1 VYKIND
7 IVIGMDLETKLELV
21 KKSPTEELITEEE
34 LKTLLE
40 TKDHPQH
47 YIGYE
52 ISGKLHLGISFITCF
67 KIKDLLDAGF
77 NCCVFLADWHSVL
90 NKKLGGD
97 WERIRKG
104 AKYFE
109 EAFTFILGKKNPRL
123 KFVLGSDLY
132 HNKDEYWM
140 NIVKI
145 AKATTLPRI
154 MRCLTI
160 MGRKEDEK
168 LDVGQLIYP
177 CMQAADIIELDVD
190 VAHAGTDQRRVH
202 MLLRDISEKL
212 KTKKPIALHNHV
224 LSGLAKPERLGF
236 DENPEIDLKISSKM
250 SKSKPWTAIFIH
262 DTPEQIRDKISKAW
276 CTEGEIENNP
286 VLELARYIIFR
297 LQGTFEVDRPAKYGG
312 CLEFETYGELEDAFR
327 NKQIHPQDLKNGVAD
342 ELAELLKPVRE
353 YFEKPAK
360 RKLLDVFK
368 ENEE

>member
-1 VYKIND
+1 
-7 IVIGMDLETKLELV
+7 
-21 KKSPTEELITEEE
+21 
-34 LKTLLE
+34 
-40 TKDHPQH
+40 
-47 YIGYE
+47 
-52 ISGKLHLGISFITCF
+52 
-67 KIKDLLDAGF
+67 
-77 NCCVFLADWHSVL
+77 
-90 NKKLGGD
+90 
-97 WERIRKG
+97 
-104 AKYFE
+104 
-109 EAFTFILGKKNPRL
+109 
-123 KFVLGSDLY
+123 
-132 HNKDEYWM
+132 
-140 NIVKI
+140 
-145 AKATTLPRI
+145 
-154 MRCLTI
+154 
-160 MGRKEDEK
+160 
-168 LDVGQLIYP
+168 
-177 CMQAADIIELDVD
+177 
-190 VAHAGTDQRRVH
+190 